1 VNPPRV
7 SVLINCYNADK
18 FLSCAIDSVLAQTYR
33 DFELVI
39 WDNRSADRTAEI
51 CKSYADSR
59 IRYLLAPEH
68 TDLGRARIAA
78 FQCLRG
84 DLIAIL
90 DADDLAYPTRLA
102 SQVSFLN
109 ENPEVVLV
117 GSWAKQI
124 DEEGNVTGEY
134 RPSSV
139 VGDLLNDLV
148 CGNPLIN
155 SSVMYRKHVAI
166 EIGGYSSFY
175 SLSQDYD
182 LALKMVRSGG
192 IAVQGQFLCRYRVL
206 GSSLT
211 RSKATRVL
219 AATETLSL
227 LRYAAGVLPVSQKFT
242 RLNKRAQTIAK
253 IKLGLYE
260 FESGAWARGMSK
272 VALLIIMNP
281 GVFLQYGPIKRFLQ
295 KFCIG

>member
-1 VNPPRV
+1 MNLPRV

-18 FLSCAIDSVLAQTYR
+18 FLSFAIDSALAQTYR

-39 WDNRSADRTAEI
+39 WDNCSEDRTAEI
-51 CKSYADSR
+51 CKSYTDSR

-78 FQCLRG
+78 FQHLRG

-90 DADDLAYPTRLA
+90 DADDFSYPTRLA

-117 GSWAKQI
+117 GSWAKKI
-124 DEEGNVTGEY
+124 DDEGRVTGEY
-134 RPSSV
+134 RPPILG
-139 VGDLLNDLV
+139 GDLLSDLV

-155 SSVMYRKHVAI
+155 SSVMYRKDVAI
-166 EIGGYSSFY
+166 EIGGYSSYY
-175 SLSQDYD
+175 SVSQDYD
-182 LALKMVRSGG
+182 LALKMVRRGG
-192 IAVQGQFLCRYRVL
+192 IATQGQFLCKYRVVS
-206 GSSLT
+206 SSLT

-227 LRYAAGVLPVSQKFT
+227 LRYAASVLPVSQKLT
-242 RLNKRAQTIAK
+242 RLNKRAQTIQK

-260 FESGAWARGMSK
+260 VESGAWARGIAK
-272 VALLIIMNP
+272 VALVIIMNP
-281 GVFLQYGPIKRFLQ
+281 SVFLQYGPIKRFLQ
-295 KFCIG
+295 KFGMG